1 MVQQPRVAPGT
12 LEAAAWQWT
21 GVGLA
26 MLATTS
32 VFVAMAVYVW
42 RRRGGSAGIAL
53 ALVLVALLLW
63 AGTYAAEL
71 GAADLG
77 TISRWGD
84 VKFIGLVL
92 LPPAWFAFAALFAG
106 RGSWVNGRNLALL
119 AIQPVLVLALLANAA
134 THDLIR
140 YYPAEPAFDPD
151 AVAKPGPLFWPHLV
165 YSGVV
170 MWGSLILMVA
180 ALLRASRVY
189 RRVTTILI
197 VSLVVPYGF
206 NLLYNL
212 DVGPFGRVDLTPFLL
227 IVSCLV
233 LVWGLFRFRLLGI
246 RPVARGLVF
255 ETISEAVVVLD
266 PLRRVVDANPPAE
279 RLLGCPLAD
288 AVGRPLGELLPEAAD
303 AVRGPPAASN
313 GASGGL
319 PEELVVTRSGM
330 THRYEPTVVAMSDR
344 QGPPIGWLVV
354 LRDVTE
360 HHRTLR
366 NLRTADEQRRSLLER
381 VVTSQEQ
388 ERRQVAG
395 DIHDDAIQA
404 MVAVTLQ
411 LQALG
416 GRLRDPRSAEL
427 LERLAAT
434 ATESVGRLRQLGFE
448 LRPPLLDEV
457 GLAAAIDQYARR
469 AGELAG
475 FVVQVSDESAGELPD
490 ELRVVAY
497 RIVQEALANVRAHAR
512 ASRVAV
518 RLEEVDGGVLARVS
532 DDGTGFLPG
541 LVERRPAGHLG
552 LISMREQATMAGGW
566 WRIASAPGM
575 GTTVEL
581 WLPRPK
587 P

>member
-1 MVQQPRVAPGT
+1 
-12 LEAAAWQWT
+12 
-21 GVGLA
+21 
-26 MLATTS
+26 
-32 VFVAMAVYVW
+32 
-42 RRRGGSAGIAL
+42 
-53 ALVLVALLLW
+53 
-63 AGTYAAEL
+63 
-71 GAADLG
+71 
-77 TISRWGD
+77 
-84 VKFIGLVL
+84 
-92 LPPAWFAFAALFAG
+92 
-106 RGSWVNGRNLALL
+106 
-119 AIQPVLVLALLANAA
+119 
-134 THDLIR
+134 
-140 YYPAEPAFDPD
+140 
-151 AVAKPGPLFWPHLV
+151 
-165 YSGVV
+165 
-170 MWGSLILMVA
+170 
-180 ALLRASRVY
+180 
-189 RRVTTILI
+189 
-197 VSLVVPYGF
+197 
-206 NLLYNL
+206 
-212 DVGPFGRVDLTPFLL
+212 
-227 IVSCLV
+227 
-233 LVWGLFRFRLLGI
+233 
-246 RPVARGLVF
+246 
-255 ETISEAVVVLD
+255 
-266 PLRRVVDANPPAE
+266 
-279 RLLGCPLAD
+279 
-288 AVGRPLGELLPEAAD
+288 
-303 AVRGPPAASN
+303 
-313 GASGGL
+313 
-319 PEELVVTRSGM
+319 M

-344 QGPPIGWLVV
+344 RGPPIGWLVV

-434 ATESVGRLRQLGFE
+434 ATESVGRLRQLVFE

-581 WLPRPK
+581 CLPRPK